1 MVTSKLDSIWAE
13 IDCAGFRR
21 DAKNCEKC
29 EERFRCWTS
38 NGFIIKPE
46 RLALERDVD
55 IDRLRLE
62 AYVPN
67 CFLCSDMTGA
77 EVFIHMYDTC
87 RGLFDTFRGTIIE
100 QYITAIENKPMWVE
114 LIAVHKCR
122 F

>member
-1 MVTSKLDSIWAE
+1 MEDIWAE
-13 IDCAGFRR
+13 VNYTGLHR

-29 EERFRCWTS
+29 GERFRCWTS

-46 RLALERDVD
+46 RLALERGID

-62 AYVPN
+62 AYVPS
-67 CFLCSDMTGA
+67 CFLCGNMIGA
-77 EVFIHMYDTC
+77 EIIIHNG
-87 RGLFDTFRGTIIE
+87 REFDTFEGKVTE
-100 QYITAIENKPMWVE
+100 QHIAVMENTPIWIE